1 MVHKFKIRVRYS
13 ETDQMG
19 RVYHGAYASYLEVAR
34 VEMLRSLGWNY
45 RKMESQGLIL
55 PVRDLKVQFLKAVI
69 YDQEIELWTT
79 AKVKSPFRLVFEYD
93 ILVENNIVTK
103 AQVELVGVNRDSQL
117 ISRLPDQLILDL
129 GGIES
134 D

>member
-19 RVYHGAYASYLEVAR
+19 RVYHGSYASYLEVAR

-55 PVRDLKVQFLKAVI
+55 PVRDLKVQFLKPVI

>member
-19 RVYHGAYASYLEVAR
+19 RVYHGSYASYLEVAR

>member
-1 MVHKFKIRVRYS
+1 
-13 ETDQMG
+13 MG